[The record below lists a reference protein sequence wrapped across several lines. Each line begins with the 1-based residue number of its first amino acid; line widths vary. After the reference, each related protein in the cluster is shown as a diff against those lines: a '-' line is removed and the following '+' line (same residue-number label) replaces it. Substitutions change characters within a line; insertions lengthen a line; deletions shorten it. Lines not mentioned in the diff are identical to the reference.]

1 MLYNVHVTEKA
12 EPANPNRNT
21 I

>member
-12 EPANPNRNT
+12 EPANPNQN
-21 I
+21 II